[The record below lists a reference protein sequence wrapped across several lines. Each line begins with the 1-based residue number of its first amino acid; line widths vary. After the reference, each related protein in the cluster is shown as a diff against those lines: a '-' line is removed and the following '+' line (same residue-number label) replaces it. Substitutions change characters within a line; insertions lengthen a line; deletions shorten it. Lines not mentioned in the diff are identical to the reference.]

1 MPEPTGTIL
10 DYAEHGPETDGG
22 VAQSPA
28 FKEGR
33 PSDHEHGVFYFA
45 PWEPVA
51 DGFAEHCRRQAR
63 ALALTGEPVL
73 VRSFFQ
79 RIGGGEDSDE
89 FRAIEELMRPLLR
102 ASISRPKVEIYQ
114 LVPSE
119 TALFRYTGYGHPF
132 LSEADNAM
140 VNRFRIFYTVW
151 ERDRAT
157 RGAVQALKRVGQC
170 WTGCEAN
177 RAMLERSGVPPERLR
192 VVPLPFFPDD
202 PHIKLWGRARKP
214 GPVRFYHI
222 GKWEPRK
229 AQDRIVL
236 AFLLAFRPGE
246 AELILKT
253 SDLRTKVEDYPQG
266 PAQAVHAALLDPAVR
281 KQGWSPTNVNLGVKI
296 VSKRLPAE
304 KIVEMHALGDIYVT
318 LSRGEGWDLPAF
330 DAKLSGNIMVYT
342 PSGGPQDF
350 AGVSDLRVEPSGSI
364 KCNPF
369 YQWSPDAEYL
379 DYPID
384 AAVEALR
391 AALKLVPI
399 RTRVPD
405 VELENFEAATVGAR
419 MRQCINELIESVP
432 KS

>member
-1 MPEPTGTIL
+1 M
-10 DYAEHGPETDGG
+10 EHGPETEPGG
-22 VAQSPA
+22 QQAA

-33 PSDHEHGVFYFA
+33 PAEHEHGVFYFA

-102 ASISRPKVEIYQ
+102 ASIAHPKVEVYQ

-140 VNRFRIFYTVW
+140 ANRFRIFYTVW

-157 RGAVQALKRVGQC
+157 RGAVQAMKRVGQC

-177 RAMLERSGVPPERLR
+177 RAMLERSGIAPERLR
-192 VVPLPFFPDD
+192 VVPMPYFPDD
-202 PHIKLWGRARKP
+202 PHLALQGRDRKK

-229 AQDRIVL
+229 GQDRIVL

-253 SDLRTKVEDYPQG
+253 SELRTKIVDYPQG
-266 PAQAVHAALLDPAVR
+266 PAQAVHAALLDPEVKR
-281 KQGWSPTNVNLGVKI
+281 QGWSPHNVNLGVKI
-296 VSKRLPAE
+296 VSKRLPSE
-304 KIVEMHALGDIYVT
+304 LIVQMHALGDVYVT
-318 LSRGEGWDLPAF
+318 LSRGEGFDMPAF
-330 DAKLSGNIMVYT
+330 DAKLSGNMLVYT

-350 AGVSDLRVEPSGSI
+350 AGPTDARIEPSGSI

-369 YQWSPDAEYL
+369 YQWSQDAEYL
-379 DYPID
+379 DYPME
-384 AAVEALR
+384 AAV
-391 AALKLVPI
+391 AALQEAK
-399 RTRVPD
+399 RRVEVRARVAD
-405 VELENFEAATVGAR
+405 REFGDFDAATVGRR
-419 MRQCINELIESVP
+419 MRQYINELIESVP
-432 KS
+432 RS